1 MAMPQC
7 DLLLVVATPTEQKEL
22 EAAARARGW
31 ARPRRGGDGG
41 DRRSRDPLG
50 AKDIVVLQPAL
61 ALRHHAPIVKRD
73 VRVGQLALPRHELE

>member
-31 ARPRRGGDGG
+31 ATLDEAEMVAIADREIRSAPRTSLSYSPLWLFVTTRP
-41 DRRSRDPLG
+41 L
-50 AKDIVVLQPAL
+50 
-61 ALRHHAPIVKRD
+61 
-73 VRVGQLALPRHELE
+73 